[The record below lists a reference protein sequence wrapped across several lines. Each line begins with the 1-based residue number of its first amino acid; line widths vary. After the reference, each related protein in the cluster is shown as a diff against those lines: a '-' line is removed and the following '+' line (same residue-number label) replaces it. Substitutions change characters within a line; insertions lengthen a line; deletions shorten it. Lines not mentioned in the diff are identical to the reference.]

1 MHKQDRSDFTAQ
13 ANGLGSPSTLK
24 YRPYVPG
31 QVYGYKPEQGS
42 LTRALAAMACVVACC
57 ITIGLMLGARG

>member
-24 YRPYVPG
+24 YRRYVPG
-31 QVYGYKPEQGS
+31 QSYGYKPEPAGS
-42 LTRALAAMACVVACC
+42 LTKALAAMTAVVLCC
-57 ITIGLMLGARG
+57 IAIGTLLAG